1 MSVEDPLRQP
11 MFRGPALLA
20 LLTACGGGLVNTS
33 SGKDTASNDGI
44 PNVYIDIDSVDFG
57 SVEQLRIAG
66 ESVQVQNTGTSTLEI
81 TAIEFSDTA
90 FFASAGA
97 GLQIPPGTSTTLAL
111 KFQPQDYVAHSGSVT
126 ISTND
131 PDEPNSVITLRG
143 DVITDFDDDGHD
155 IIDAGG
161 DDCDDDN
168 PEIYPGAPDRWYDG
182 IDSDCLGN
190 DDYDQDGDGHQTDG
204 RTSGT
209 DCQDA
214 NPDINPD
221 ATDVWYDGVDSDC
234 DGSDDY
240 DKDGDGWRAQAY
252 GAGSDCDDEN
262 AEINPDGAEVM
273 NGFDDNCDGEADN
286 KVPGNSADVVISGA
300 ASGDRAG
307 WALTAGD
314 LDEDGLDDLIIGSA
328 EYQAGRGAIS
338 IFDGADI
345 SVADGMTIEDGQN
358 YFNGD
363 GGADRLGQEAAFL
376 SNTTTDEG
384 PHLAVGSPYANG
396 YYGAVHVLSGTDAFF
411 GGDTGD
417 AAITVQGGSG
427 AYFVGMGLAQ
437 DLDLDGDGI
446 EELLGYYQTS
456 SSTTSGT
463 PYLWLLY
470 GDTLGNY
477 TVSSVD
483 ARFTTSGAAGRT
495 MQANMPLGGDLDGD
509 GYLDGVY
516 CDHLVDVDE
525 QNDGATWALFGS
537 SARMSGDASLN
548 SAGTMITSGDQY
560 ERQGYLCAVG
570 DDMDGDGDNELWVMN
585 PGKLGLYV
593 LEGGTGM
600 RVGNLDVE
608 EDAMTTYT
616 WRDSDP
622 LPTSIRSIG
631 DWSGDGVA
639 EIAVGVG
646 AGSSGAG
653 EVWVFSSEDGEGE
666 FSSSDAW
673 ATAEGQNDADEG
685 TYQVAYGKTIGDRA
699 ADYDGDGKYDFVV
712 SDYLWGDSASSTANT
727 GRVYLSFGQ
736 Y

>member
-11 MFRGPALLA
+11 ILRGPALLA
-20 LLTACGGGLVNTS
+20 LLTACGGGLVNNNTS
-33 SGKDTASNDGI
+33 KDTATDDGI
-44 PNVYIDIDSVDFG
+44 PNVYIAVDSIDFG
-57 SVEQLRIAG
+57 SVEQLRTAG
-66 ESVQVQNTGTSTLEI
+66 ESVQVQNTGTATLEI

-111 KFQPQDYVAHSGSVT
+111 KFQPQDYVAHAGSVT

-131 PDEPNSVITLRG
+131 PDEPDSIIALRG
-143 DVITDFDDDGHD
+143 DVITDFDGDGHD
-155 IIDAGG
+155 ITDAGG
-161 DDCDDDN
+161 DDCDDTD
-168 PEIYPGAPDRWYDG
+168 PDIYPGAPDRWYDG
-182 IDSDCLGN
+182 IDSDCQGN

-204 RTSGT
+204 RTGGT

-221 ATDVWYDGVDSDC
+221 ATDAWYDGVDSDC

-240 DKDGDGWRAQAY
+240 DKDGDGWRAEAF

-262 AEINPDGAEVM
+262 PEVNPDGTERM
-273 NGFDDNCDGEADN
+273 NGFDDDCDGASDN
-286 KVPGNSADVVISGA
+286 KVPGTSADVVLSGA
-300 ASGDRAG
+300 AAGDNAG

-314 LDEDGLDDLIIGSA
+314 LDEDGLDDLIIGSYN
-328 EYQAGRGAIS
+328 YQSGRGAVS
-338 IFDGADI
+338 IFDGADMVV
-345 SVADGMTIEDGQN
+345 SDGLTIEDGQN

-363 GGADRLGQEAAFL
+363 GSTDYLGYEAAYL

-384 PHLAVGSPYANG
+384 PHIAVGSPYANG
-396 YYGAVHVLSGTDAFF
+396 YYGAVHVINGTDAYF

-417 AAITVQGGSG
+417 ATITVQGEPG
-427 AYFVGMGLAQ
+427 AYFVGMGLSQ
-437 DLDLDGDGI
+437 DLDLDGDGFDD
-446 EELLGYYQTS
+446 LFGYYQTS

-470 GDTLGNY
+470 GDTLGYY
-477 TVSSVD
+477 TVGSVD
-483 ARFTTSGAAGRT
+483 ARFTTSGASGRT
-495 MQANMPLGGDLDGD
+495 MQTNMALGGDLNGD
-509 GYLDGVY
+509 GYQDALY
-516 CDHLVDVDE
+516 CDHLVDIDE
-525 QNDGATWALFGS
+525 TNDGATWALWGD
-537 SARMSGDASLN
+537 SGRRSGNASLS
-548 SAGTMITSGDQY
+548 SAGTMLTSGDQY
-560 ERQGYLCAVG
+560 ERQGYLCAMG

-593 LEGGTGM
+593 LEGGTSM
-600 RVGNLDVE
+600 QVGNLDVE
-608 EDAMTTYT
+608 EDAFIKYT
-616 WRDSDP
+616 WRESDP

-639 EIAVGVG
+639 EVAVGVG
-646 AGSSGAG
+646 TGSSGAG

-666 FSSSDAW
+666 FASADAW
-673 ATAEGQNDADEG
+673 AMAEGQNDPEEG
-685 TYQVAYGKTIGDRA
+685 LHQVAFGRTIGDRA

-712 SDYLWGDSASSTANT
+712 SDHRWGDGAGATGTA